1 MICSLRPTPYFL
13 EQATKLPLPAYQT
26 LQVKLHFLAENPRH
40 PSLHTHEVKGAYGNF
55 GGKVYEAYVTKK
67 YRLTWEYGREDRTII
82 LRNVDNHDECLK
94 KA

>member
-1 MICSLRPTPYFL
+1 MTFSLRPTPYFL
-13 EQATKLPLPAYQT
+13 EQTAKLPESVYQA
-26 LQVKLHFLAENPRH
+26 LQSRLGFLAQNPRH
-40 PSLHTHEVKGAYGNF
+40 PSLQTHEVRGAYGNF

-67 YRLTWEYGREDRTII
+67 YRLTWEYGREDKTIV